1 MADSLPTVVV
11 ADDHALLREE
21 IVADLE
27 DNGFLVVGEEQDAL
41 GAVCAALETRPDLC
55 LLDVNMPG
63 DGVQAAEQIARQLVG
78 TRVVMFTS
86 ARDGGVALA
95 ARAAGAR
102 GYLLKDIAPERLAE
116 SLHRVLAGELA
127 FPSGLLGSAV

>member
-1 MADSLPTVVV
+1 MSERRPTVVV

-21 IVADLE
+21 IVAGLE
-27 DNGFLVVGEEQDAL
+27 ENGFLVVGEEDDAL
-41 GAVCAALETRPDLC
+41 GAVCAALDTRPDLC

-63 DGVQAAEQIARQLVG
+63 DGVHAAEQIARQLPE

-86 ARDGGVALA
+86 AREGHVAAA

-102 GYLLKDIAPERLAE
+102 GYLLKDIAPDRLAE

-127 FPSGLLGSAV
+127 FPRGLLGSAI